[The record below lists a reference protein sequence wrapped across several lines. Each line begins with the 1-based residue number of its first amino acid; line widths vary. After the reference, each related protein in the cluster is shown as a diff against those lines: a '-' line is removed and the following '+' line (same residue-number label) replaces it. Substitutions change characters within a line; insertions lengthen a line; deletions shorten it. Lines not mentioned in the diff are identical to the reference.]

1 MQALAAKPRNPIA
14 LKNPD
19 AIFGKEGDS
28 LKALYYLHR
37 SFQIDPQDP

>member
-1 MQALAAKPRNPIA
+1 MQALASNPMNPIA
-14 LKNPD
+14 LKNPG
-19 AIFGKEGDS
+19 AIFGKEGNS